1 MSFRKYTT
9 RATKAFDAD
18 VESITDYLYLTVG
31 VDISNRLIDNLAKTV
46 VHIAT
51 FPQSGN
57 LHYSAVIE
65 TVELRMFPV
74 TKFPYYLVFY
84 IAGPDEVV
92 LVRLLHGM
100 RDLST
105 ELEALDTSE

>member
-1 MSFRKYTT
+1 MYLDEHANESVVARFAAAVSYTRT
-9 RATKAFDAD
+9 H
-18 VESITDYLYLTVG
+18 IT
-31 VDISNRLIDNLAKTV
+31 
-46 VHIAT
+46 T
-51 FPQSGN
+51 FPESGN
-57 LHYSAVIE
+57 LHYSAVVE

-84 IAGPDEVV
+84 IAGPDEV
-92 LVRLLHGM
+92 RLLHGM

>member
-1 MSFRKYTT
+1 MNRPLRIAKQFYRDVDTALVYLDEHANESVVARFAAAVAST
-9 RATKAFDAD
+9 RT
-18 VESITDYLYLTVG
+18 
-31 VDISNRLIDNLAKTV
+31 
-46 VHIAT
+46 HIRT
-51 FPQSGN
+51 FPESGN

>member
-1 MSFRKYTT
+1 MYLDEHANESVVARFAAAVAST
-9 RATKAFDAD
+9 RT
-18 VESITDYLYLTVG
+18 
-31 VDISNRLIDNLAKTV
+31 
-46 VHIAT
+46 HIRT
-51 FPQSGN
+51 FPESGN
-57 LHYSAVIE
+57 LHYSAVVE

-84 IAGPDEVV
+84 IAGPDEV
-92 LVRLLHGM
+92 RLLHGM

>member
-1 MSFRKYTT
+1 ME
-9 RATKAFDAD
+9 
-18 VESITDYLYLTVG
+18 V
-31 VDISNRLIDNLAKTV
+31 SNRLLDNLAKTV
-46 VHIAT
+46 GHIAT

-57 LHYSAVIE
+57 LHYSTVIE
-65 TVELRMFPV
+65 TAELRLFPV

-84 IAGPDEVV
+84 IAGPEEVV

-105 ELEALDTSE
+105 ELQASDPSE